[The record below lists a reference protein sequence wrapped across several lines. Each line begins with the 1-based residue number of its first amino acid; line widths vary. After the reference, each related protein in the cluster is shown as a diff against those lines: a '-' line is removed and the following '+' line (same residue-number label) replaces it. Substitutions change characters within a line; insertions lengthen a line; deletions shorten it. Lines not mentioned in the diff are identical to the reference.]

1 MGRRVSR
8 RVARAALAAA
18 LATILL
24 AACGGSSGPT
34 KAEYTKQAAAI
45 CRDANDSVTKVR
57 ADATTTS
64 ALAASIGRVVSI
76 EQDAARRVRALRA
89 PKGDE
94 AVLRQWLGL
103 VDETLDE
110 LDTASHAA
118 AAGDGAAANAANQRA
133 QALDRQADG
142 IATRYGLDAC
152 AATG

>member
-1 MGRRVSR
+1 MGRRGGRPVGGA
-8 RVARAALAAA
+8 VLAAA
-18 LATILL
+18 LTTMLL
-24 AACGGSSGPT
+24 AGCGGSSGPT

-110 LDTASHAA
+110 LGTAGHAA
-118 AAGDGAAANAANQRA
+118 ATGDGAAADAANQRA
-133 QALDRQADG
+133 KVLDRQADA

>member
-1 MGRRVSR
+1 MGRRGSR
-8 RVARAALAAA
+8 PTGGAAVAASLAA
-18 LATILL
+18 ILL

-64 ALAASIGRVVSI
+64 ALAASIGQVVSI
-76 EQDAARRVRALRA
+76 EQGAARRVRALRA

-103 VDETLDE
+103 VDETLAE
-110 LDTASHAA
+110 LDAAAHAA
-118 AAGDGAAANAANQRA
+118 ATGDGAAAGAANQRA
-133 QALDRQADG
+133 KALDQQADA
-142 IATRYGLDAC
+142 IADRYGLDAC